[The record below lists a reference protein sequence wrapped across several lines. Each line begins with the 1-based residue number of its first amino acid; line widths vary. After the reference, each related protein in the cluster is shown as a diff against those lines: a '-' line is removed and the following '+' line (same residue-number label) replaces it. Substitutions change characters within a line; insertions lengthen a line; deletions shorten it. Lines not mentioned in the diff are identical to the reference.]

1 MLQEQGPLTALFIV
15 TPFPLGPYVPF
26 NATLGHLGY
35 EKSSKFTKMAMGI
48 AVWIINILQG
58 SNSPSYN
65 GTKNEKTNKVPT
77 SSGLILGSWVPNY
90 FILFYAKSKFS
101 SKIIIVYGILEEKV
115 NWNLLNNN
123 KKLGNNRVLY
133 GRLFERL

>member
-1 MLQEQGPLTALFIV
+1 V
-15 TPFPLGPYVPF
+15 
-26 NATLGHLGY
+26 
-35 EKSSKFTKMAMGI
+35 
-48 AVWIINILQG
+48 
-58 SNSPSYN
+58 
-65 GTKNEKTNKVPT
+65 TKNEKTNKVLT